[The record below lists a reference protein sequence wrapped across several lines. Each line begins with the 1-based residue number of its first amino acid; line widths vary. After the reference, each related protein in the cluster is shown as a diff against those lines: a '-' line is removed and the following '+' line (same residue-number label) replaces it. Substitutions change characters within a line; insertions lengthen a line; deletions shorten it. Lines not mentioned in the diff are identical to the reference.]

1 MCHAGLRHHPEYH
14 SARVTLGR
22 SLLAL
27 GQLDD
32 AEQELHLVLA
42 AAPGNLLARREL
54 GEIYLRT
61 DRLAD
66 ALDQLRAAQALAP
79 QDPDLASTV
88 AELEH
93 QVRPEPAAGAG
104 AGKATKPGSDD
115 DPGTGTSAPAPYVI
129 ERSGEPPSELVEVVE
144 PTGPADSVVAPPPA
158 ANGAGA
164 ESDAGIGLD
173 ADLASTIATESSEMF
188 AEAAVPLLELAP
200 DRTATAAASV
210 VLLPEAAA
218 VAKGEPGNGASPNGL
233 LSRLERWLAAIER
246 SRQSRTSS
254 H

>member
-1 MCHAGLRHHPEYH
+1 MCRAGLRHHPEYH

-32 AEQELHLVLA
+32 AEQEFHLVLA

-54 GEIYLRT
+54 GEIYLHT

-79 QDPDLASTV
+79 QDPDLAAAV

-93 QVRPEPAAGAG
+93 QLRPEPAAEAG
-104 AGKATKPGSDD
+104 RTAPASG
-115 DPGTGTSAPAPYVI
+115 DPGAATPASVPYVI
-129 ERSGEPPSELVEVVE
+129 ERSGEPPSELVEEVEGIDLAASPIPAPPAEHAAPTESAANVE
-144 PTGPADSVVAPPPA
+144 P
-158 ANGAGA
+158 GAGLALTIAA
-164 ESDAGIGLD
+164 ESREDF
-173 ADLASTIATESSEMF
+173 SEP
-188 AEAAVPLLELAP
+188 AVPLLELAP
-200 DRTATAAASV
+200 DRTTPAAAPVV
-210 VLLPEAAA
+210 VLPETEAIADS
-218 VAKGEPGNGASPNGL
+218 ERGNGLSPNGL
-233 LSRLERWLAAIER
+233 MSRLERWLAAIER
-246 SRQSRTSS
+246 RRQSRPAS